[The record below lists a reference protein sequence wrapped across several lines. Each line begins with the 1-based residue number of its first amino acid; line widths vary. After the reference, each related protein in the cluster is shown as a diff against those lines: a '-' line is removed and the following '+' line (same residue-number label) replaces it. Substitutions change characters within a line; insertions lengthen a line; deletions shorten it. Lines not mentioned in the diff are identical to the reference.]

1 MVFINFG
8 LGFQIFPQFRAVFGH
23 VLRGCAGATLR
34 DNPRV
39 TQSVNRRVSLL
50 DVDNKQILN

>member
-8 LGFQIFPQFRAVFGH
+8 LGFQIFPEFRPVLGH

-39 TQSVNRRVSLL
+39 TQGVNGRVPLF
-50 DVDNKQILN
+50 DVDNQQVFN